1 MAINRAQ
8 LEQQIAGLS
17 NGGEINAMEE
27 YGSGTGLKPL
37 DTEQLDTE
45 QLDTEQL
52 ADPVQ
57 KQIEEML
64 QALQPKPFDFDASY
78 KKYSQRLA
86 PYFSQSTRPT
96 FYDMASDIGKAMLSA
111 DPTAGAFR
119 SAGIGFSNFNERLRK
134 DRESRIALDR
144 QIGLQAMQMATA
156 DERAATDY
164 LNKLE
169 LERIKL
175 AGKPYDPLIYE
186 VPDPKTGE
194 TRTIEVD
201 PRNQAEVAAIRM
213 MPGAKQIKLAD
224 SQITIDSR
232 TTPEST
238 YDKESAKTLNDL
250 EAAWADEAKQGVSQN
265 QLTGMFLYQLQKLG
279 PEGFGVVEAGTM
291 GARKLL
297 DDLGIVYDSNIPD
310 QELVNTLGTRI
321 AMALVGQ
328 TKGAITEMEMRLFL
342 AASPTLASTYE
353 GALKQAALLQ
363 RIGDLNIRRAEDWN
377 KAVQEGI
384 LESAETASDR
394 LRIARSWELGWQ
406 KKNPFLTAEET
417 GELRRF
423 AAGESKEARTL
434 RTALRPESNSSTMNT
449 DFSEVD

>member
-1 MAINRAQ
+1 MAIIPNRAQ
-8 LEQQIAGLS
+8 IEQQIAGLS
-17 NGGEINAMEE
+17 NDPM
-27 YGSGTGLKPL
+27 
-37 DTEQLDTE
+37 DTEQLE
-45 QLDTEQL
+45 
-52 ADPVQ
+52 DPVQ
-57 KQIEEML
+57 TQIDEMAK
-64 QALQPKPFDFDASY
+64 ALQPKPFDFEASFD
-78 KKYSQRLA
+78 KYSKRLA

-119 SAGIGFSNFNERLRK
+119 SAGIGLSNFNERLRK
-134 DRESRIALDR
+134 DKESRIALDR
-144 QIGLQAMQMATA
+144 QIGLQAMQMALT

-164 LNKLE
+164 LNKLD

-194 TRTIEVD
+194 SYTIEVD
-201 PRNQAEVAAIRM
+201 PRNPVEVAAIRRI
-213 MPGAKQIKLAD
+213 PGAKQIKLAD
-224 SQITIDSR
+224 SQINIDSR
-232 TTPEST
+232 SFEST

-250 EAAWADEAKQGVSQN
+250 EKDWADEAKQGISQN
-265 QLTGMFLYQLQKLG
+265 QLTSMFLYQLQKLG
-279 PEGFGVVEAGTM
+279 PDGFGVIEAGTM
-291 GARKLL
+291 GTRKIL

-342 AASPTLASTYE
+342 SASPTLASTYE

-363 RIGDLNIRRAEDWN
+363 RIGNLNIKRAEDWN
-377 KAVQEGI
+377 QAVQEGI
-384 LESAETASDR
+384 LDGAETASDR
-394 LRIARSWELGWQ
+394 LRVARSWELGWQ

-423 AAGESKEARTL
+423 AAKESKEARTL
-434 RTALRPESNSSTMNT
+434 RTALRPEQTSSMDT
-449 DFSEVD
+449 DFSNVPTEDS

>member
-1 MAINRAQ
+1 MAITREQ
-8 LEQQIAGLS
+8 LEEQIVGLS
-17 NGGEINAMEE
+17 DDPAEE

-37 DTEQLDTE
+37 DTEQFV
-45 QLDTEQL
+45 
-52 ADPVQ
+52 DPVQ
-57 KQIEEML
+57 NQIDEMAK
-64 QALQPKPFDFDASY
+64 ALQPKPFDFDASFE
-78 KKYSQRLA
+78 KYSQRLA

-134 DRESRIALDR
+134 DKESRLALDR
-144 QIGLQAMQMATA
+144 QIGLQAMQMAMA

-194 TRTIEVD
+194 SVTIEVD
-201 PRNQAEVAAIRM
+201 PRNPVEVAAIRRI
-213 MPGAKQIKLAD
+213 PGATQIKLPD

-232 TTPEST
+232 TIPETT
-238 YDKESAKTLNDL
+238 YDKESAKTLNEL
-250 EAAWADEAKQGVSQN
+250 EKDWADEAKQGISQN
-265 QLTGMFLYQLQKLG
+265 QLTSMFLYQLQKLG
-279 PEGFGVVEAGTM
+279 PDGFGVVEAGTL
-291 GARKLL
+291 GARQIL
-297 DDLGIVYDSNIPD
+297 DDLGIVVDKTISD
-310 QELVNTLGTRI
+310 QQLVNTLGTRI

-342 AASPTLASTYE
+342 SASPTLASTYE

-363 RIGDLNIRRAEDWN
+363 RIGNLNIKRAEDWN
-377 KAVQEGI
+377 QAVQEGI
-384 LESAETASDR
+384 LDGAETASDR
-394 LRIARSWELGWQ
+394 LRIARSWEIGWQ

-423 AAGESKEARTL
+423 AAEESEYAKTL
-434 RTALRPESNSSTMNT
+434 RTALRPEVKSSTMVT
-449 DFSEVD
+449 DFSNVESEGS

>member
-1 MAINRAQ
+1 MAIDRAQ
-8 LEQQIAGLS
+8 LEQQIVGLS
-17 NGGEINAMEE
+17 GDPVEE

-37 DTEQLDTE
+37 DTEQLE
-45 QLDTEQL
+45 
-52 ADPVQ
+52 DPVQ
-57 KQIEEML
+57 KQIDEMA
-64 QALQPKPFDFDASY
+64 QALQPKPFDFDASFD
-78 KKYSQRLA
+78 KYSKRLA

-134 DRESRIALDR
+134 DKESRLALDR
-144 QIGLQAMQMATA
+144 QIGLQAMQMAMA
-156 DERAATDY
+156 DERAAKDY

-194 TRTIEVD
+194 IVTVEVD
-201 PRNQAEVAAIRM
+201 PRNQVEVAAIRM

-238 YDKESAKTLNDL
+238 YDKESAKTLNEL
-250 EAAWADEAKQGVSQN
+250 EKEWADEAKQGISQN
-265 QLTGMFLYQLQKLG
+265 QLTSMFLYQLQKLG
-279 PEGFGVVEAGTM
+279 PDGFGVVEAGTL
-291 GARKLL
+291 GARQIL
-297 DDLGIVYDSNIPD
+297 DDLGIVVDKTISD
-310 QELVNTLGTRI
+310 QQLVNTLGTRI

-342 AASPTLASTYE
+342 SASPTLASTYE

-363 RIGDLNIRRAEDWN
+363 RIGNLNIKRAEDWN
-377 KAVQEGI
+377 QAVQEGI
-384 LESAETASDR
+384 LDGAKTASDR
-394 LRIARSWELGWQ
+394 LRIARSWEIGWQ

-423 AAGESKEARTL
+423 AAEESEYAKTL
-434 RTALRPESNSSTMNT
+434 RTALRPEVKSSTMIT
-449 DFSEVD
+449 DFSNVEAEGS

>member
-1 MAINRAQ
+1 MAITREQ
-8 LEQQIAGLS
+8 LEEQIVGLS
-17 NGGEINAMEE
+17 DDPAEE

-37 DTEQLDTE
+37 DTEQFV
-45 QLDTEQL
+45 
-52 ADPVQ
+52 DPVQ
-57 KQIEEML
+57 NQIDEMAK
-64 QALQPKPFDFDASY
+64 ALQPKPFDFDASFD
-78 KKYSQRLA
+78 KYSKRLA

-134 DRESRIALDR
+134 DKESRIALDR
-144 QIGLQAMQMATA
+144 QIGLQAMQMAMA

-194 TRTIEVD
+194 SVTIEVD
-201 PRNQAEVAAIRM
+201 PRNPVEVAAIRRI
-213 MPGAKQIKLAD
+213 PGATQIKLPD

-232 TTPEST
+232 TIPETT
-238 YDKESAKTLNDL
+238 YDKESAKTLNEL
-250 EAAWADEAKQGVSQN
+250 EKEWADEAKQGVSQN
-265 QLTGMFLYQLQKLG
+265 QLTSMFLYQLQKLG
-279 PEGFGVVEAGTM
+279 PDGFGVVEAGTL
-291 GARKLL
+291 GARQIL
-297 DDLGIVYDSNIPD
+297 DDLGIVVDKTIPD
-310 QELVNTLGTRI
+310 QQLVNTLGTRI

-342 AASPTLASTYE
+342 SASPTLASTYE

-363 RIGDLNIRRAEDWN
+363 RIGNLNIRRAEDWN
-377 KAVQEGI
+377 QAVQEGI
-384 LESAETASDR
+384 LDGAETASDR
-394 LRIARSWELGWQ
+394 LRVARNS
-406 KKNPFLTAEET
+406 TISSEERVLPSPARMYFPPSQNS
-417 GELRRF
+417 E
-423 AAGESKEARTL
+423 AATSRAS
-434 RTALRPESNSSTMNT
+434 AISSPGL
-449 DFSEVD
+449 

>member
-8 LEQQIAGLS
+8 LEEQIVGLS
-17 NGGEINAMEE
+17 DDPAEE

-37 DTEQLDTE
+37 DTEQFV
-45 QLDTEQL
+45 
-52 ADPVQ
+52 DPVQ
-57 KQIEEML
+57 NQIDEMAK
-64 QALQPKPFDFDASY
+64 ALQPKPFNFDASFD
-78 KKYSQRLA
+78 KYSNRLA
-86 PYFSQSTRPT
+86 PYFSESTRPT

-134 DRESRIALDR
+134 DKESRIALDR
-144 QIGLQAMQMATA
+144 QIGLQAMQMAMA

-194 TRTIEVD
+194 SVTIEVD
-201 PRNQAEVAAIRM
+201 PRNPVEVAAIRRI
-213 MPGAKQIKLAD
+213 PGATQIKLPD

-232 TTPEST
+232 TIPETT
-238 YDKESAKTLNDL
+238 YDKESAKTLNEL
-250 EAAWADEAKQGVSQN
+250 EKEWADEAKQGISQN
-265 QLTGMFLYQLQKLG
+265 QLTNMFLYQLQKLG
-279 PEGFGVVEAGTM
+279 PDGFGVVEAGTL
-291 GARKLL
+291 GARQIL
-297 DDLGIVYDSNIPD
+297 DDLGIVVDKTISD
-310 QELVNTLGTRI
+310 QQLVNTLGTRI

-363 RIGDLNIRRAEDWN
+363 RIGNLNIKRAEDWN
-377 KAVQEGI
+377 QAVQEGI
-384 LESAETASDR
+384 LDGAETASDR
-394 LRIARSWELGWQ
+394 LRVARNWELGWQ

-423 AAGESKEARTL
+423 AAKENKYARTL
-434 RTALRPESNSSTMNT
+434 RTALRPEAKSSTMNT
-449 DFSEVD
+449 DFSNVEAEGS

>member
-1 MAINRAQ
+1 MAITREQ
-8 LEQQIAGLS
+8 LEEQIVGLS
-17 NGGEINAMEE
+17 DDPAEE

-37 DTEQLDTE
+37 DTEQFV
-45 QLDTEQL
+45 
-52 ADPVQ
+52 DPVQ
-57 KQIEEML
+57 NQIDEMAK
-64 QALQPKPFDFDASY
+64 ALQPKPFNFDASFD
-78 KKYSQRLA
+78 KYSNRLA
-86 PYFSQSTRPT
+86 PYFSESTRPT

-134 DRESRIALDR
+134 DKESRIALDR
-144 QIGLQAMQMATA
+144 QIGLQAMQMAMA

-194 TRTIEVD
+194 SVTIEVD
-201 PRNQAEVAAIRM
+201 PRNPVEVAAIRRI
-213 MPGAKQIKLAD
+213 PGATQIKLPD

-232 TTPEST
+232 TIPETT
-238 YDKESAKTLNDL
+238 YDKESAKTLNEL
-250 EAAWADEAKQGVSQN
+250 EKEWADEAKQGVSQN
-265 QLTGMFLYQLQKLG
+265 QLTSMFLYQLQKLG
-279 PEGFGVVEAGTM
+279 PDGFGVVEAGTL
-291 GARKLL
+291 GARQIL
-297 DDLGIVYDSNIPD
+297 DDLGIVVDKTISD
-310 QELVNTLGTRI
+310 QQLVNTLGTRI

-342 AASPTLASTYE
+342 SASPTLASTYE

-363 RIGDLNIRRAEDWN
+363 RIGNLNIKRAEDWN
-377 KAVQEGI
+377 QAVQEGI
-384 LESAETASDR
+384 LDGAETASDR
-394 LRIARSWELGWQ
+394 LRIARSWEIGWQ

-423 AAGESKEARTL
+423 AAKESKDARTL
-434 RTALRPESNSSTMNT
+434 RTALRPEVKSSTMVT
-449 DFSEVD
+449 DFSEVE

>member
-8 LEQQIAGLS
+8 LEQQIVGLS
-17 NGGEINAMEE
+17 GDPMEE

-37 DTEQLDTE
+37 DTEQLV
-45 QLDTEQL
+45 
-52 ADPVQ
+52 DPVQ
-57 KQIEEML
+57 NQIDEMAK
-64 QALQPKPFDFDASY
+64 ALQPKPFDFEASFD
-78 KKYSQRLA
+78 KYSKRLA

-134 DRESRIALDR
+134 DKESRLALDR
-144 QIGLQAMQMATA
+144 QIGLQAMQMAMA
-156 DERAATDY
+156 DERAAKDY

-194 TRTIEVD
+194 SVTIEVD
-201 PRNQAEVAAIRM
+201 PRNQVEVAAIRM
-213 MPGAKQIKLAD
+213 MPGAKQIKLPE

-232 TTPEST
+232 TTPETT
-238 YDKESAKTLNDL
+238 YDKESAKTLNAL
-250 EAAWADEAKQGVSQN
+250 EKEWAEEAKQGISQN
-265 QLTGMFLYQLQKLG
+265 QLTSMFLYQLEKLG
-279 PEGFGVVEAGTM
+279 PDGFGVVEAGTM
-291 GARKLL
+291 GARKIL

-363 RIGDLNIRRAEDWN
+363 RIGNLNIKRAEDWN

-384 LESAETASDR
+384 LDGAETASDR

-417 GELRRF
+417 SELRRA
-423 AAGESKEARTL
+423 AAGESKEARAF
-434 RTALRPESNSSTMNT
+434 RTALRPEVTTSTMNT